1 MNMIGYP
8 IYTAKRTIAFSQAAR
23 APDGAASIMS

>member
-1 MNMIGYP
+1 MIGYP
-8 IYTAKRTIAFSQAAR
+8 IYTARHTIAFSQAAR